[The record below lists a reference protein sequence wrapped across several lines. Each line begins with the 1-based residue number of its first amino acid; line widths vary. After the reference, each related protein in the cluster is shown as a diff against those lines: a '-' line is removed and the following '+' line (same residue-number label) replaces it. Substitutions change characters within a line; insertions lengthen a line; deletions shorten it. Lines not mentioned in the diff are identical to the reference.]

1 MLATRRLLVVSTAML
16 LASSAAAAEVSGLPG
31 ALPLKTEDAFSPR
44 VWRPPPDEDEEA
56 LRREAAAKKYDPER
70 LAANERGRKAWE
82 AQQRQVRTPG
92 RRTLNPKPYK
102 MKPPIPGK
110 PPKVRAEWQ
119 DGRAAGD
126 GAPPAPSS
134 NSGDG
139 AGCAAAGEPPS
150 TNGAS
155 STVAA
160 EPPHTGGGGAG
171 SAFAAEKPMG
181 QQQRKLY
188 RDKVRAIFTQ
198 AFDAYMAHAFP
209 LPELKPISCSSGGF
223 DPCELPMLTLV
234 DALDTLAVLGNDTQ
248 FALAV
253 ETVAQRA
260 TAPGFFDL
268 DLKVNVFETTIRWL
282 GGLLSAH
289 CLAVDG
295 TETGRFRV
303 PGYKGG
309 LLAAALDLGKRLLPA
324 FETKTGIPFGT
335 VNLRYGVP
343 KGEVPVASVAGAG
356 SLSIE
361 FGMLSYLLCC
371 TPSEF

>member
-1 MLATRRLLVVSTAML
+1 MVSTAML
-16 LASSAAAAEVSGLPG
+16 LARSAAAAEVSGLPG

-70 LAANERGRKAWE
+70 LAANERGWKAWE
-82 AQQRQVRTPG
+82 AQHRQFRTPG

-126 GAPPAPSS
+126 DAPPAPSS

-139 AGCAAAGEPPS
+139 AGCAAAGEPAS

-160 EPPHTGGGGAG
+160 EPPHSGGGGAG

-268 DLKVNVFETTIRWL
+268 DLKRDVSTAQLRSEARCVGIVRFTSECNVHWTRTVI
-282 GGLLSAH
+282 
-289 CLAVDG
+289 DG
-295 TETGRFRV
+295 ARPVRSHRHAYCSTAIYIFKDIDSVRGRGRRV
-303 PGYKGG
+303 S
-309 LLAAALDLGKRLLPA
+309 L
-324 FETKTGIPFGT
+324 T
-335 VNLRYGVP
+335 NLW
-343 KGEVPVASVAGAG
+343 EG
-356 SLSIE
+356 SDPHS
-361 FGMLSYLLCC
+361 C
-371 TPSEF
+371 THMWCRTCQAKQS